1 MKDPTLEHILEILE
15 SQKVHIDKLERQVVL
30 LANKENDNG
39 AQDSNIN
46 KDIKTSDIKE
56 TSATENKELKEKLVL
71 YEERIQ
77 VGKVA
82 HYFQQNFTW
91 DESCAKCKV

>member
-1 MKDPTLEHILEILE
+1 MEILE

-39 AQDSNIN
+39 VQDTIIN

-56 TSATENKELKEKLVL
+56 TSATENKELKEKLGL

-77 VGKVA
+77 VGKVV
-82 HYFQQNFTW
+82 HYRLHNFTQ
-91 DESCAKCKV
+91 AKQFTIVHLFPC